1 MYPSS
6 YVKLLM
12 GMDLTKHF
20 YFSYTYDLAH
30 TVQHN
35 FMAAA
40 ARKGAPGPGPGQQQ
54 QQVRCSAFT

>member
-1 MYPSS
+1 
-6 YVKLLM
+6 M

-40 ARKGAPGPGPGQQQ
+40 ARKGPAQQQ
-54 QQVRCSAFT
+54 QQVRPGSASWSSAFTIVMFL